1 MNKRFLIL
9 RVKFVVMSIT
19 LFNEE
24 VVVSMATVS
33 DILNIHSLKKNAVSV
48 K

>member
-9 RVKFVVMSIT
+9 RLKFVVMSIT
-19 LFNEE
+19 VFNEE

-33 DILNIHSLKKNAVSV
+33 DILNIHSLKKKAVSV

>member
-9 RVKFVVMSIT
+9 RLKFVVMSIT
-19 LFNEE
+19 VFNEE

-33 DILNIHSLKKNAVSV
+33 DIFNIHSLKKNAVSV